1 VGFFEMNAGFHEGLA
16 RASGNRFIHLAIVQQ
31 NRVRRFSNYHWT
43 LGAAR
48 VEANCRQHLEILDRL
63 EAGENDVAS
72 VLLRRHIEQARHL

>member
-1 VGFFEMNAGFHEGLA
+1 MNAGFHEGLA
-16 RASGNRFIHLAIVQQ
+16 RASGNRFIHLAIAQQ

-43 LGAAR
+43 LGEER

-72 VLLRRHIEQARHL
+72 LLLRRHIEQARRL